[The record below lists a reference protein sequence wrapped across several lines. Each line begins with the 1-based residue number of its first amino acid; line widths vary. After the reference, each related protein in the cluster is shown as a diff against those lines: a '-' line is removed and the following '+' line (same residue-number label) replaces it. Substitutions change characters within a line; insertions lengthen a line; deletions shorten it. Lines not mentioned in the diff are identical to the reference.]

1 MSWESVLKNEDEKTT
16 QSKLPKELIPDGATV
31 ATRPIEEWFKGKPKK
46 TKPVDNTKGTSQTSL
61 GDFEKAEK
69 PPAKY
74 WDKQINILMLSDNKA
89 GIEQL
94 IQGVKDNSTDNKG
107 YTYDRVQIL
116 RAANRQMKEA
126 GNENEKELIQM
137 ILDGIPKALRDTQS
151 IDERPLM
158 KNKIQL
164 ILDGKHD
171 EALEYFNANE
181 RRRRELKVWDEK
193 NENKL
198 SEYLK
203 DKPELAAQLKFKLP
217 QKEEDLKVKV
227 DESKLTP
234 TFLVE
239 YLQMLYNVGKLIDKR
254 YDYVPRQYVEIL
266 GGKSAKVN
274 PSLEWIMQN
283 PNFNPSKFPK
293 IGTIKQ
299 STQQE
304 AIISMLRNNIFIDED
319 SEFIEDVGKNVSE
332 IIQELWDD
340 SNNSFTTFKRL
351 MSEHPNNIALE
362 KEFKSRISGAEKV
375 DYSIPKEDYDALVSV
390 KDGDLNEQELK
401 LLEKYFTD
409 IDTFEVLGYYEQY
422 KSEINRMKDNRSGGM
437 RAASIEDGKKLMRLF
452 GQQGGSKTISLDT
465 VDTDEDALDS
475 YLASAVP
482 PESQTTL
489 KMPPNPL
496 TGDVASQSVTLKNV
510 IKLLNKIS
518 TTPNERG
525 GGTLGGIESISRIM
539 RAYRKNPSEE
549 NEKKFREALSQSNY
563 DKIRNHFLDTLKKK
577 IVDYMGSGEKSVL
590 HGMKKKEPYYWVKA
604 RVANDN

>member
-1 MSWESVLKNEDEKTT
+1 VSWTSVLKNEDEKTT

-94 IQGVKDNSTDNKG
+94 IQGVKDNSTDSKG
-107 YTYDRVQIL
+107 YKYNREEIL
-116 RAANRQMKEA
+116 RAAGRQIKQA
-126 GNENEKELIQM
+126 GNEDEKELVQM
-137 ILDGIPKALRDTQS
+137 ILDGIPEKTM
-151 IDERPLM
+151 IDKPVM
-158 KNKIQL
+158 KNNIQL

-171 EALEYFNANE
+171 EALEYFDAHE
-181 RRRRELKVWDEK
+181 RQRRELKIWDEK

-234 TFLVE
+234 TLLVE
-239 YLQMLYNVGKLIDKR
+239 YLTFLYKVGEPNIPYIPKKYSKIIGKR
-254 YDYVPRQYVEIL
+254 TN
-266 GGKSAKVN
+266 AA
-274 PSLEWIMQN
+274 LEWIMEN

-293 IGTIKQ
+293 IGTTKQ

-304 AIISMLRNNIFIDED
+304 AVINMLRNNIFIDED
-319 SEFIEDVGKNVSE
+319 SEFIEDAGKNVSE
-332 IIQELWDD
+332 IIQDLWDD
-340 SNNSFTTFKRL
+340 SNNSPTRFRKL
-351 MSEHPNNIALE
+351 MSDHPNNVALE
-362 KEFKSRISGAEKV
+362 NEFKSRISGAEKV

-465 VDTDEDALDS
+465 VDTDEDALES
-475 YLASAVP
+475 YLQLARKTDGANMFKLDNVKTQSA
-482 PESQTTL
+482 TL
-489 KMPPNPL
+489 P
-496 TGDVASQSVTLKNV
+496 SVIRVLGRIEMV
-510 IKLLNKIS
+510 S
-518 TTPNERG
+518 
-525 GGTLGGIESISRIM
+525 LGGADSLPRLV
-539 RAYRKNPSEE
+539 RKYGKNSTEE
-549 NEKKFREALSQSNY
+549 NETKVREALSQSNY
-563 DKIRNHFLDTLKKK
+563 NKIREIFLETMMKS
-577 IVDYMGSGEKSVL
+577 IVDYMGSGDKSIL
-590 HGMKKKEPYYWVKA
+590 HGKKKEEPYNWVKA
-604 RVANDN
+604 RVGNDN

>member
-1 MSWESVLKNEDEKTT
+1 MSWTSVLKNEDEKTT
-16 QSKLPKELIPDGATV
+16 QSKLPKELIPEGATV

-46 TKPVDNTKGTSQTSL
+46 TKPVDNTKGTTQTSL

-107 YTYDRVQIL
+107 YEYNREEIL
-116 RAANRQMKEA
+116 RAAGRQIKQA
-126 GNENEKELIQM
+126 GDEDEKELVQM
-137 ILDGIPKALRDTQS
+137 ILDGIPKKTM
-151 IDERPLM
+151 IDKPVM
-158 KNKIQL
+158 KNNIQL

-171 EALEYFNANE
+171 EALEYFDANE
-181 RRRRELKVWDEK
+181 RQRRELKVWDEK

-239 YLQMLYNVGKLIDKR
+239 YLTFLYKVGEPNIPYIPKKYSKIIGKR
-254 YDYVPRQYVEIL
+254 TN
-266 GGKSAKVN
+266 AA
-274 PSLEWIMQN
+274 LEWIMEN

-293 IGTIKQ
+293 IGTTKQ

-304 AIISMLRNNIFIDED
+304 AVINMLRNNIFIDED
-319 SEFIEDVGKNVSE
+319 SEFIEDAGKNVSE
-332 IIQELWDD
+332 IIQDLWDD
-340 SNNSFTTFKRL
+340 SNNSPTTFRKL
-351 MSEHPNNIALE
+351 ISEHPNNVALE
-362 KEFKSRISGAEKV
+362 NEFKSRISGAEKV

-390 KDGDLNEQELK
+390 KDGDLNEKELK

-437 RAASIEDGKKLMRLF
+437 RAASIEDGKKLIRLF
-452 GQQGGSKTISLDT
+452 GKQGGAKTISLDT
-465 VDTDEDALDS
+465 VDTDEDALES
-475 YLASAVP
+475 YLELARKTDGANMFKLDNVKTQSA
-482 PESQTTL
+482 TL
-489 KMPPNPL
+489 P
-496 TGDVASQSVTLKNV
+496 SVIRVLGRIEMV
-510 IKLLNKIS
+510 S
-518 TTPNERG
+518 
-525 GGTLGGIESISRIM
+525 LGGADSLPRLV
-539 RAYRKNPSEE
+539 RKYGKNSTEE
-549 NEKKFREALSQSNY
+549 NETKVREALSQSNY
-563 DKIRNHFLDTLKKK
+563 NKIREVFLETMRKS
-577 IVDYMGSGEKSVL
+577 IVDYMGSGDKSIL
-590 HGMKKKEPYYWVKA
+590 HGKKKEEPYNWVKA
-604 RVANDN
+604 RVGNDN

>member
-1 MSWESVLKNEDEKTT
+1 MSWTSVLKNEDEKTT

-94 IQGVKDNSTDNKG
+94 IQGVKDNSTDSKG
-107 YTYDRVQIL
+107 YKYNREEIL
-116 RAANRQMKEA
+116 RAAGRQIKQA
-126 GNENEKELIQM
+126 GDEDEKELVQM
-137 ILDGIPKALRDTQS
+137 ILDGIPEKTM
-151 IDERPLM
+151 IDKPVM
-158 KNKIQL
+158 KNNIQL

-171 EALEYFNANE
+171 EALEYFDAHE
-181 RRRRELKVWDEK
+181 RQRRELKIWDEK

-234 TFLVE
+234 TLLVE
-239 YLQMLYNVGKLIDKR
+239 YLTFLYKVGEPNIPYIPKKYSKIIGKR
-254 YDYVPRQYVEIL
+254 TN
-266 GGKSAKVN
+266 AA
-274 PSLEWIMQN
+274 LEWIMEN

-293 IGTIKQ
+293 IGTTKQ

-304 AIISMLRNNIFIDED
+304 AVINMLRNNIFIDED
-319 SEFIEDVGKNVSE
+319 SEFIEDAGKNVSE
-332 IIQELWDD
+332 IIQDLWDD
-340 SNNSFTTFKRL
+340 SNNSPTRFRKL
-351 MSEHPNNIALE
+351 MSDHPNNVALE
-362 KEFKSRISGAEKV
+362 NEFKSRISGAEKV

-465 VDTDEDALDS
+465 VDTDEDALES
-475 YLASAVP
+475 YLQLARKTDGANMFKLDNVKTQSA
-482 PESQTTL
+482 TL
-489 KMPPNPL
+489 P
-496 TGDVASQSVTLKNV
+496 SVIRVLGRIEMV
-510 IKLLNKIS
+510 S
-518 TTPNERG
+518 
-525 GGTLGGIESISRIM
+525 LGGADSLPRLV
-539 RAYRKNPSEE
+539 RKYGKNSTEE
-549 NEKKFREALSQSNY
+549 NETKVREALSQSNY
-563 DKIRNHFLDTLKKK
+563 NKIREIFLETMMKS
-577 IVDYMGSGEKSVL
+577 IVDYMGSGDKSIL
-590 HGMKKKEPYYWVKA
+590 HGKKKEEPYNWVKA
-604 RVANDN
+604 RVGNDN